1 MHHPLGNAFSV
12 KMSHLFQ
19 IIGVLHQHGT
29 IASHGEGMVVILGQ
43 SSLVVGDAAILSAG
57 LGSRPLGQ
65 WRVMLHLLALFR
77 GHWLAARRARAGT
90 AGRTGMLRTFRTL
103 RHFWLFRLRRTLRAF
118 RAFRHFWLFRFLRNF
133 RHLWLLRRLRLFWK
147 HRIFRRFRNGGF
159 LRSHGI
165 GGTGFFLPLFSPG
178 HGLLPGPGM
187 PGLLLPPL
195 IVLERS
201 SHSDRRII
209 AMPRP
214 WADRLI
220 SPPCTL
226 GALSPGRA
234 AIGKHPVIGHFL
246 SHDHT
251 SLF

>member
-1 MHHPLGNAFSV
+1 
-12 KMSHLFQ
+12 
-19 IIGVLHQHGT
+19 
-29 IASHGEGMVVILGQ
+29 
-43 SSLVVGDAAILSAG
+43 
-57 LGSRPLGQ
+57 
-65 WRVMLHLLALFR
+65 MLHLLALFR
-77 GHWLAARRARAGT
+77 SHWLAARRARAGT
-90 AGRTGMLRTFRTL
+90 TGRTGMLRAFRALRLLWLL
-103 RHFWLFRLRRTLRAF
+103 RHFRLRGALWAF
-118 RAFRHFWLFRFLRNF
+118 RALRHFWLFRFLRNF
-133 RHLWLLRRLRLFWK
+133 RHLWLLRHYRLLGRLRLFWK

-159 LRSHGI
+159 LRGHGI

-220 SPPCTL
+220 SPPWAL
-226 GALSPGRA
+226 RALSPGRA